1 MNAIMAKNQNII
13 PLPKSVPVNE
23 SSERCCVSGLL
34 QNFDL
39 LNAMAW
45 PEELFFRQAHKIIL
59 QAVRDLHE
67 AKVKTDFFA
76 VMAELERKGVLED
89 IGGDHALMELR
100 TTFPTGDPGSVSW
113 HHAILVKAAR
123 YRRALESVRR
133 AEEDFSRQEGDIAA
147 LSLELATAAAQ
158 GETQRKTTKD
168 ILEQIVD
175 DLENKEPAEAF
186 STGLGYLDEVTGGG
200 PKRGEL
206 VTIAAPTSGGKSILL
221 VQLALEAIKANK
233 RVVFFSLEMPAAQVI
248 SRILSA
254 MCGFNIKSLKYVV
267 DDITNEKM
275 AKFKR
280 AMATLKA
287 AKLQVESGYS
297 ELETIDGALRELTAK
312 GECDI
317 AVVDYIQL
325 VHLRSLGSNETREQ
339 HVSEITKR
347 LKALALQLNIAVAT
361 ASQLND
367 EGKLRESRAIG
378 HHSDHVWMISHTD
391 EGGWIV
397 VNKNREGER
406 GASVPVLMHGATSQF
421 VPRDERQNQQ
431 SKSKK

>member
-1 MNAIMAKNQNII
+1 MSASMSRKQNII
-13 PLPKSVPVNE
+13 AMPKSVPVNDV
-23 SSERCCVSGLL
+23 SERCCISALL
-34 QNFDL
+34 HNFDL

-45 PEELFFRQAHKIIL
+45 PEDLFFKEAHKVIL
-59 QAVRDLHE
+59 QTTKGLHE
-67 AKVKTDFFA
+67 LGLKTDYFA
-76 VMAELERKGVLED
+76 VVAELERNGMLGD
-89 IGGDHALMELR
+89 IGGEHALIELR
-100 TTFPTGDPGSVSW
+100 TVFPIGDPGSVAW

-123 YRRALESVRR
+123 YRRALEAVRK
-133 AEEDFSRQEGDIAA
+133 AEESFSRQEGDIAE

-158 GETQRKTTKD
+158 GETQRKNTKD
-168 ILEQIVD
+168 ILKQIVD
-175 DLENKEPAEAF
+175 DLENKKPAEAF
-186 STGLGYLDEVTGGG
+186 STGLGYLNEVTGGG

-233 RVVFFSLEMPAAQVI
+233 RVVFFSLEMPAAQVL

-254 MCGFNIKSLKYVV
+254 MCGFNIKALKHAG
-267 DDITNEKM
+267 DNITNENM
-275 AKFKR
+275 AKFQL
-280 AMATLKA
+280 AMTTLNA
-287 AKLQVESGYS
+287 AKIQVESGYS
-297 ELETIDGALRELTAK
+297 ELETIDGTLREMMAK

-317 AVVDYIQL
+317 AIVDYIQL

-378 HHSDHVWMISHTD
+378 HHSDHVWMINHTN
-391 EGGWIV
+391 EGGWIM

-406 GASVPVLMHGATSQF
+406 GASIPVLMQGGISRF
-421 VPRDERQNQQ
+421 VDRAV
-431 SKSKK
+431 K

>member
-1 MNAIMAKNQNII
+1 MKANIERNQNII
-13 PLPKSVPVNE
+13 PMRKSVPVNE
-23 SSERCCVSGLL
+23 SSERCVISGLL
-34 QNFDL
+34 KNFDL
-39 LNAMAW
+39 LNVMAW
-45 PEELFFRQAHKIIL
+45 PEELFFLEAHKLIL
-59 QAVRDLHE
+59 QTVRNLHE
-67 AKVKTDFFA
+67 AGVKTDLFA
-76 VMAELERKGVLED
+76 VMAEMERKGLLGN
-89 IGGDHALMELR
+89 IGGEHAFMELH
-100 TTFPTGDPGSVSW
+100 TVFPTGDPGCVAW

-123 YRRALESVRR
+123 YRRALEAVRK
-133 AEEDFSRQEGDIAA
+133 AEENFSRQEGDIAA

-158 GETQRKTTKD
+158 GDTQRKTTKD
-168 ILEQIVD
+168 ILEQIVN

-221 VQLALEAIKANK
+221 VQLALEAIKAKK
-233 RVVFFSLEMPAAQVI
+233 RVVFFSLEMPAAQVL

-254 MCGFNIKSLKYVV
+254 MCGFNIKVLRHTGGDNTK
-267 DDITNEKM
+267 EKM
-275 AKFKR
+275 LKLTR
-280 AMATLKA
+280 SMETLKA
-287 AKLQVESGYS
+287 SKIQVESGYS
-297 ELETIDGALRELTAK
+297 ELETIDGCLRELTAK

-325 VHLRSLGSNETREQ
+325 VHLRSLNSNETREQ

-347 LKALALQLNIAVAT
+347 LKALALQLNITLAT

-378 HHSDHVWMISHTD
+378 HHSDHVWMISHTN
-391 EGGWIV
+391 EGAWIM

-406 GASVPVLMHGATSQF
+406 GASIPVIMQGSISRF
-421 VPRDERQNQQ
+421 VDR
-431 SKSKK
+431 SVK

>member
-1 MNAIMAKNQNII
+1 MTAMAQKNII
-13 PLPKSVPVNE
+13 PMPKSVPVNE
-23 SSERCCVSGLL
+23 ASERCAISGLL

-59 QAVRDLHE
+59 ATVRGLHE
-67 AKVKTDFFA
+67 AGVKTDFFA
-76 VMAELERKGVLED
+76 VVADLERRGLLAD
-89 IGGDHALMELR
+89 IGGDHELMNLR
-100 TTFPTGDPGSVSW
+100 TVFPTGAPGSVAW
-113 HHAILVKAAR
+113 HHEILVKTAR
-123 YRRALESVRR
+123 YRRALEAVRR

-158 GETQRKTTKD
+158 GETQRETTKD
-168 ILEQIVD
+168 ILERIVD
-175 DLENKEPAEAF
+175 DLENKTPAEAF
-186 STGLGYLDEVTGGG
+186 GTGLPWLDEITGGG

-221 VQLALEAIKANK
+221 VQMALEAIRAGK
-233 RVVFFSLEMPAAQVI
+233 RVVFFSLEMPATQVL

-254 MCGFNIKSLKYVV
+254 MCGFNIRSLKYAG
-267 DDITNEKM
+267 E
-275 AKFKR
+275 AKNGNMDKFR
-280 AMATLKA
+280 SAMATLKRS
-287 AKLQVESGYS
+287 KIQVESGYS
-297 ELETIDGALRELTAK
+297 EMETIDGALRELTAK
-312 GECDI
+312 GDCDI

-367 EGKLRESRAIG
+367 EGKLRESRAIA
-378 HHSDHVWMISHTD
+378 HHSDHVWLISHPD
-391 EGGWIV
+391 EGAFIT

-406 GASVPVLMHGATSQF
+406 GASIPVLMHGATSQF
-421 VPRDERQNQQ
+421 VPRDTRNNQQ
-431 SKSKK
+431 PTKNK

>member
-1 MNAIMAKNQNII
+1 MKANMERNQNII
-13 PLPKSVPVNE
+13 PMRKSVPVNE
-23 SSERCCVSGLL
+23 SSERCVISGLL
-34 QNFDL
+34 KNFDL
-39 LNAMAW
+39 LNVMAW
-45 PEELFFRQAHKIIL
+45 PEELFFLEAHKLIL
-59 QAVRDLHE
+59 QTVRNLHE
-67 AKVKTDFFA
+67 AGVKTDFFA
-76 VMAELERKGVLED
+76 VMSEMERKGVLGD
-89 IGGDHALMELR
+89 IGGDHALLELH
-100 TTFPTGDPGSVSW
+100 TVFPTGDPGCVAW

-123 YRRALESVRR
+123 YRRALEAVRK
-133 AEEDFSRQEGDIAA
+133 AEENFSRQEGDIAA

-158 GETQRKTTKD
+158 GDTQRKTTKD
-168 ILEQIVD
+168 ILEQIVN

-221 VQLALEAIKANK
+221 VQLALEAIKAKK

-254 MCGFNIKSLKYVV
+254 MCGFNIKVLRHTG
-267 DDITNEKM
+267 DDNTNEKM
-275 AKFKR
+275 LKFTR
-280 AMATLKA
+280 SMETLKA
-287 AKLQVESGYS
+287 SKIQVESGYS

-325 VHLRSLGSNETREQ
+325 VHLRSLNSNETREQ

-347 LKALALQLNIAVAT
+347 LKALALQLNITLAT

-378 HHSDHVWMISHTD
+378 HHSDHVWMISHTN
-391 EGGWIV
+391 EGAWIM

-406 GASVPVLMHGATSQF
+406 GASIPVLMQGSISRF
-421 VPRDERQNQQ
+421 VDR
-431 SKSKK
+431 SVKA

>member
-1 MNAIMAKNQNII
+1 MKSNMERNQNII
-13 PLPKSVPVNE
+13 PMRKSVPVNE
-23 SSERCCVSGLL
+23 SSERCVISGLL
-34 QNFDL
+34 KNFDL
-39 LNAMAW
+39 LNVMAW
-45 PEELFFRQAHKIIL
+45 PEELFFLEAHKLIFQTVRNL
-59 QAVRDLHE
+59 HQAG
-67 AKVKTDFFA
+67 VKTDFFA
-76 VMAELERKGVLED
+76 VMSEMERKGVLGD
-89 IGGDHALMELR
+89 IGGDHALMELH
-100 TTFPTGDPGSVSW
+100 TVFPTGDPGCVAW

-123 YRRALESVRR
+123 YRRALEAVRK
-133 AEEDFSRQEGDIAA
+133 AEENFSRQEGDIAA

-158 GETQRKTTKD
+158 GDTQRKTTKD
-168 ILEQIVD
+168 ILEQIVN

-221 VQLALEAIKANK
+221 VQLALEAIKAKK
-233 RVVFFSLEMPAAQVI
+233 RVVFFSLEMPAAQVL

-254 MCGFNIKSLKYVV
+254 MCGFNIKVLRHTG
-267 DDITNEKM
+267 DDNTNEKM
-275 AKFKR
+275 LKLTR
-280 AMATLKA
+280 SMETLKA
-287 AKLQVESGYS
+287 SKIQVESGYS

-325 VHLRSLGSNETREQ
+325 VHLRSLSSNETREQ

-347 LKALALQLNIAVAT
+347 LKALALQLNITLAT

-378 HHSDHVWMISHTD
+378 HHSDHVWMISHTN
-391 EGGWIV
+391 EGAWIM

-406 GASVPVLMHGATSQF
+406 GASIPVLMQGSISRF
-421 VPRDERQNQQ
+421 VDR
-431 SKSKK
+431 SVK

>member
-1 MNAIMAKNQNII
+1 MKANMERIQNII
-13 PLPKSVPVNE
+13 AMPKSVPVNE
-23 SSERCCVSGLL
+23 SSERCAISGLL

-45 PEELFFRQAHKIIL
+45 PEELFFHQAHKIIL
-59 QAVRDLHE
+59 QSVRDLHE
-67 AKVKTDFFA
+67 EGVKTDFFA
-76 VMAELERKGVLED
+76 VKADLERKGLLGE
-89 IGGDHALMELR
+89 IGGEHELMELR
-100 TTFPTGDPGSVSW
+100 TTFPTGDPGCVSW
-113 HHAILVKAAR
+113 HHVILVKVAR
-123 YRRALESVRR
+123 YRRALVAVRK
-133 AEEDFSRQEGDIAA
+133 AEEIFSRQEGDIAE
-147 LSLELATAAAQ
+147 LSLELATTAAQ

-168 ILEQIVD
+168 ILNQIVNN
-175 DLENKEPAEAF
+175 LENKEPAEAF

-221 VQLALEAIKANK
+221 VQLALEAIKAGK
-233 RVVFFSLEMPAAQVI
+233 RVVFFSLEMPATQVI

-254 MCGFNIKSLKYVV
+254 MCGFNIKVLKYAEG
-267 DDITNEKM
+267 DNTTEKM
-275 AKFKR
+275 RKFYS

-287 AKLQVESGYS
+287 AKIQVESGYS

-325 VHLRSLGSNETREQ
+325 VHLRSLSSNETREQ
-339 HVSEITKR
+339 HVSEITNR
-347 LKALALQLNIAVAT
+347 LKALALQLNITVAT

-378 HHSDHVWMISHTD
+378 HHSDHVWMINHTN
-391 EGGWIV
+391 EGAWIM
-397 VNKNREGER
+397 VNKNRDGER
-406 GASVPVLMHGATSQF
+406 GASIPVLMNGSISQF
-421 VPRDERQNQQ
+421 VSRVV
-431 SKSKK
+431 K

>member
-1 MNAIMAKNQNII
+1 MNAMARNQNII
-13 PLPKSVPVNE
+13 PMPKAVPVNE
-23 SSERCCVSGLL
+23 VSERCAISGML
-34 QNFDL
+34 QNFEL

-45 PEELFFRQAHKIIL
+45 PDELFFRQAHKIIL

-67 AKVKTDFFA
+67 AGVKTDFFA
-76 VMAELERKGVLED
+76 VQAELERKGVLGD
-89 IGGDHALMELR
+89 IGGDFALMELR
-100 TTFPTGDPGSVSW
+100 TTFPTGDPGSVAW

-123 YRRALESVRR
+123 YRRALEAVRK
-133 AEEDFSRQEGDIAA
+133 AEENFSRQEGDIAE

-158 GETQRKTTKD
+158 GETQRQKTKD
-168 ILEQIVD
+168 ILNQIMD
-175 DLENKEPAEAF
+175 HLENKEPAESF

-233 RVVFFSLEMPAAQVI
+233 RVVFFSLEMPAAQVL

-254 MCGFNIKSLKYVV
+254 MCGFNIKGLKYVNDV
-267 DDITNEKM
+267 SNEKVV
-275 AKFKR
+275 KFNS
-280 AMATLKA
+280 AMTTLKA
-287 AKLQVESGYS
+287 AKIQVESGYS

-317 AVVDYIQL
+317 AIVDYIQL
-325 VHLRSLGSNETREQ
+325 VHLRSLTSNETREQ

-347 LKALALQLNIAVAT
+347 LKALALQLNITVAT

-378 HHSDHVWMISHTD
+378 HHSDHVWMISHNQ
-391 EGGWIV
+391 EGALV
-397 VNKNREGER
+397 TVNKNREGER
-406 GASVPVLMHGATSQF
+406 GASIPVLMHGSTSQF
-421 VPRDERQNQQ
+421 VSRDNRV
-431 SKSKK
+431 KK

>member
-1 MNAIMAKNQNII
+1 MNAMATNQKII
-13 PLPKSVPVNE
+13 QMPKAVPVNE
-23 SSERCCVSGLL
+23 SSERCAISGLL

-45 PEELFFRQAHKIIL
+45 TEELFFSQAHKIIL
-59 QAVRDLHE
+59 QAVRELHE
-67 AKVKTDFFA
+67 AGVKTDFFA
-76 VMAELERKGVLED
+76 VQAKLEQNGVLGD

-100 TTFPTGDPGSVSW
+100 TTFPTGDPGSVAW
-113 HHAILVKAAR
+113 HHAILVKTAR

-133 AEEDFSRQEGDIAA
+133 AEENFSRQEGDIAA

-158 GETQRKTTKD
+158 GETQRKSTRD

-175 DLENKEPAEAF
+175 YLENNEPAEAF

-200 PKRGEL
+200 LKRGEL

-221 VQLALEAIKANK
+221 VQMALEAIKANK
-233 RVVFFSLEMPAAQVI
+233 RVVFFSLEMPAAQVL

-254 MCGFNIKSLKYVV
+254 MCGFNIKALKYVG
-267 DDITNEKM
+267 DDATNDKV
-275 AKFKR
+275 AKFQR
-280 AMATLKA
+280 AMTTLKA
-287 AKLQVESGYS
+287 AKIQVESGYS

-325 VHLRSLGSNETREQ
+325 VHLRSLSSNETREQ

-391 EGGWIV
+391 EGALIT

-406 GASVPVLMHGATSQF
+406 GASIPAIMHGSTSQF
-421 VPRDERQNQQ
+421 VPRDKRV
-431 SKSKK
+431 KK

>member
-1 MNAIMAKNQNII
+1 M
-13 PLPKSVPVNE
+13 PKIVPVNDA
-23 SSERCCVSGLL
+23 SERCAISGLL

-45 PEELFFRQAHKIIL
+45 PEELFFKQAHKIIL
-59 QAVRDLHE
+59 STVRDLH
-67 AKVKTDFFA
+67 AAGVKTDFFA
-76 VMAELERKGVLED
+76 VQSELERRGVLGD
-89 IGGDHALMELR
+89 IGGEFALIELR
-100 TTFPTGDPGSVSW
+100 TTFPTGDPGALSW
-113 HHAILVKAAR
+113 HHGILVKAAR
-123 YRRALESVRR
+123 YRRALEAVRR
-133 AEEDFSRQEGDIAA
+133 AEEDFARQEGDIAG
-147 LSLELATAAAQ
+147 LSMELATAAAQ
-158 GETQRKTTKD
+158 GETTRETTRD
-168 ILEQIVD
+168 ILERILN
-175 DLENKEPAEAF
+175 DLENREPAEAF
-186 STGLGYLDEVTGGG
+186 GTGLGYLDEITNGG

-221 VQLALEAIKANK
+221 VQMALEAIKAGK
-233 RVVFFSLEMPAAQVI
+233 RVVFFSLEMPAAQVL

-254 MCGFNIKSLKYVV
+254 MCGFNIKALKYVG
-267 DDITNEKM
+267 DDNTNEKLT
-275 AKFKR
+275 KFHR

-287 AKLQVESGYS
+287 AKIQVESGYS
-297 ELETIDGALRELTAK
+297 ELETIDGTLRELTAK

-391 EGGWIV
+391 EGGWIT

-406 GASVPVLMHGATSQF
+406 GASIPVLMHGSTSEF
-421 VPRDERQNQQ
+421 VPRDARETQPT
-431 SKSKK
+431 KTK

>member
-1 MNAIMAKNQNII
+1 MKANIERNQNII
-13 PLPKSVPVNE
+13 PMRKSVPVNE
-23 SSERCCVSGLL
+23 SSERCVISGLL
-34 QNFDL
+34 KNFDL
-39 LNAMAW
+39 LNVMAW
-45 PEELFFRQAHKIIL
+45 PEELFFLEAHKLIL
-59 QAVRDLHE
+59 QTVRKLHE
-67 AKVKTDFFA
+67 AGVKTDLFA
-76 VMAELERKGVLED
+76 VMAEMESKGLLSN
-89 IGGDHALMELR
+89 IGGEHAFMELH
-100 TTFPTGDPGSVSW
+100 TVFPTGDPGCVAW

-123 YRRALESVRR
+123 YRRALEAVRK
-133 AEEDFSRQEGDIAA
+133 AEENFSRQEGDIAA

-158 GETQRKTTKD
+158 GDTQRKTTKD
-168 ILEQIVD
+168 ILEQIVN

-233 RVVFFSLEMPAAQVI
+233 RVVFFSLEMPAAQVL

-254 MCGFNIKSLKYVV
+254 MCGFNIKVLRHTGG
-267 DDITNEKM
+267 DNTNEKM
-275 AKFKR
+275 LKLTR
-280 AMATLKA
+280 SMETLKA
-287 AKLQVESGYS
+287 SKIQVESGYS
-297 ELETIDGALRELTAK
+297 ELETIDGCLRELTAK

-325 VHLRSLGSNETREQ
+325 VHLRSLNSNETREQ

-347 LKALALQLNIAVAT
+347 LKALALQLNITLAT

-378 HHSDHVWMISHTD
+378 HHSDHVWMISHTN
-391 EGGWIV
+391 EGAWIM

-406 GASVPVLMHGATSQF
+406 GASIPVLMQGSISRF
-421 VPRDERQNQQ
+421 VDR
-431 SKSKK
+431 SVK